1 MFGLDDAMLLVS
13 FRLGPQLGMIDPKI
27 ALIAEYVLH
36 AYPDA
41 GKFPRTAL
49 SPAGIAPKPLQ
60 RAIAGFLITAGCS
73 WLLFAVVARGFIC
86 LCCRKASVSAAE
98 IKPLAVIFRY
108 YSVISGGSINIAAAE
123 NS

>member
-1 MFGLDDAMLLVS
+1 MLLLVS
-13 FRLGPQLGMIDPKI
+13 PSSRSVRGRDDRPENCPNRIVRI
-27 ALIAEYVLH
+27 ARVS
-36 AYPDA
+36 DA

-49 SPAGIAPKPLQ
+49 PPAGIAPKPLE
-60 RAIAGFLITAGCS
+60 RAIAGFPTAAGCS
-73 WLLFAVVARGFIC
+73 WLLFAVVARGFFC